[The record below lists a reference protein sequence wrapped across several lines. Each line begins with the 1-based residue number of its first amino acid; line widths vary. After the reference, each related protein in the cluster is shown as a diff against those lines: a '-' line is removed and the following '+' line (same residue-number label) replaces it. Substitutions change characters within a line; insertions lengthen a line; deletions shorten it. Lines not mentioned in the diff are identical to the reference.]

1 MKRFIPTPSELI
13 PPPDDHDQSTW
24 VDTVAL
30 TIAVLSMVIFLTAFL
45 FGRAFLGL
53 SLKTTGNIMVTTMV
67 TFFIGIVYLSRDVF
81 SWP

>member
-13 PPPDDHDQSTW
+13 PPPDDDDQSTW
-24 VDTVAL
+24 IDTVAL
-30 TIAVLSMVIFLTAFL
+30 TIAVLSMVIFLTTFL
-45 FGRAFLGL
+45 FGRAFLDL
-53 SLKTTGNIMVTTMV
+53 SFKTTGNIMVTSMV